1 MSSKKPR
8 KKLLDKAPKAPRKQT
23 KREQELESMRQ
34 SSEQDLLDMIR
45 ANLAL
50 PMHKRTHFLRLRLP
64 NGGSCL

>member
-1 MSSKKPR
+1 MSSKKPL
-8 KKLLDKAPKAPRKQT
+8 KNSSKAPHKKT
-23 KREQELESMRQ
+23 KREQELEAMRQ
-34 SSEQDLLDMIR
+34 SSEQDLVDMIR